1 MNLAEKTLQGPVW
14 HGMAGRVAEIPVE
27 AGGESESFGGQR
39 ERGQEEFRGVVFR
52 DNKFVERETPPDP
65 FLLEG

>member
-1 MNLAEKTLQGPVW
+1 MITKERRRENSSRPRFTD
-14 HGMAGRVAEIPVE
+14 R
-27 AGGESESFGGQR
+27 SGGQR